1 MIHLLYTPPFAMR
14 HDRSRRK
21 PTNQIVKP
29 ENEKQSWEILS
40 IQINKAKGSADTGA
54 SDHIE
59 RKTIP
64 KNADPTRT
72 HLNREL
78 VEFPDGVS
86 DRTEAISHRIR
97 TTGISPDQVLA
108 IRIVLSG
115 THEDMMKRHDEGR
128 LDEWCDDNLQWL
140 RHTFGKGNTV
150 SAVLHMDEHTPHI
163 HATVVPIVT
172 EEHRKAKKK
181 QTEDKRSYRKKS
193 DTVRLCADDV
203 LTREK
208 LVAYHDSYAK
218 AMAKYGL
225 QRGVRGSEARHTT
238 AQYYRDLKRQTGK
251 LEANVQ
257 QLQTEQRQAEQQLN
271 EVKQEIK
278 SEKLEAAKTEAKTA
292 LVAKVGSLLGS
303 GKLKE
308 LEADNHALQSKVTAR
323 DESIELLQQQIQR
336 QQEEHHR
343 QLMEMQAKH
352 RREMVDKEAEHQK
365 KVSFLKSIISKA
377 QTWFPLFQELVHMEK
392 FCLKVGF
399 NERQT
404 ATLISGKPLFYEGEL
419 YSEEHK
425 RKFKTERA
433 GFQVVK
439 GPSDKSKLV
448 LAINGQLIGEW
459 FKEQFNRLF
468 SSIRRTVEPYRK
480 DKGMGL

>member
-1 MIHLLYTPPFAMR
+1 MGYI
-14 HDRSRRK
+14 
-21 PTNQIVKP
+21 
-29 ENEKQSWEILS
+29 S

-97 TTGISPDQVLA
+97 TAGIKRKITPDQVRA

-115 THEDMMKRHDEGR
+115 THEDMMKIQDEGR

-140 RHTFGKGNTV
+140 HYTFGKENTV

-172 EEHRKAKKK
+172 GKRRKANKE
-181 QTEDKRSYRKKS
+181 QEDGKRSYRKKTN
-193 DTVRLCADDV
+193 TVRLCADDV

-208 LVAYHDSYAK
+208 LVTYHDSYAK
-218 AMAKYGL
+218 AMEKYGL

-238 AQYYRDLKRQTGK
+238 TAQYYRDLKRQTGE

-257 QLQTEQRQAEQQLN
+257 QLQTEQQQAEQQLDKVRQ
-271 EVKQEIK
+271 EVK
-278 SEKLEAAKTEAKTA
+278 SEKLEAAKTEAKA
-292 LVAKVGSLLGS
+292 AFVAKVGSLFGG

-308 LEADNHALQSKVTAR
+308 FEHRNEDLQKRIQELEEEAR
-323 DESIELLQQQIQR
+323 QREQQQTKQIQEIKTAYE
-336 QQEEHHR
+336 QQNSKLSEFVDFVKRYFPYVEK
-343 QLMEMQAKH
+343 LMPTIKFLRDTLNFGDAVIRKLCTFK
-352 RREMVDKEAEHQK
+352 D
-365 KVSFLKSIISKA
+365 VSIK
-377 QTWFPLFQELVHMEK
+377 
-392 FCLKVGF
+392 
-399 NERQT
+399 
-404 ATLISGKPLFYEGEL
+404 GEL
-419 YSEEHK
+419 YSREFNQYFRTDGAVCSIKQDTEGKFDFKIDGVSHVSWFR
-425 RKFKTERA
+425 RKKDEFMKALGVPT
-433 GFQVVK
+433 
-439 GPSDKSKLV
+439 
-448 LAINGQLIGEW
+448 
-459 FKEQFNRLF
+459 
-468 SSIRRTVEPYRK
+468 RK
-480 DKGMGL
+480 QDKGIRL